1 VGNIILSGTDCMCGL
16 EEKKKVHHLVAGLLF
31 LSASGSSVNCFG
43 SGEGGLF
50 MSALNRLM
58 EESVF

>member
-1 VGNIILSGTDCMCGL
+1 MWAQK
-16 EEKKKVHHLVAGLLF
+16 KKKVHHLVAGLLF

-50 MSALNRLM
+50 ISSLNQLV
-58 EESVF
+58 EESPF